1 MRCHWAVD
9 TYSAQS
15 HLTPRRDPRCAECK
29 GCHSRQ
35 KQQQQQ
41 QHLPTHAMASDL
53 PSATILTDPEIVFN
67 DDAAAA
73 AGQTNPPPKQRFGFA
88 EVFRQLAAG
97 TVGGIA
103 CTVVG
108 YPFDTFKV
116 RMQMGSSFRDIARS
130 LTWRTLFAGV
140 AAPIYGAMPA
150 WAAGYAGY
158 NIGKHIVALAGGGPS
173 SDTETSGRGPV
184 RVSTLE
190 IFIGGFTSGVLGSI
204 VRGPTD
210 VVKVNC
216 QNQGKGNRG
225 RRSKIRPG
233 GGSNSCDKSSPPLPA
248 HPLELS
254 VTCER
259 CGLLSIGFAL
269 SYCIALSSW
278 TAP

>member
-1 MRCHWAVD
+1 
-9 TYSAQS
+9 
-15 HLTPRRDPRCAECK
+15 
-29 GCHSRQ
+29 
-35 KQQQQQ
+35 
-41 QHLPTHAMASDL
+41 MASDL
-53 PSATILTDPEIVFN
+53 PSATILTDHVVAF
-67 DDAAAA
+67 DAAAGTSADTALAAAA
-73 AGQTNPPPKQRFGFA
+73 ARENSPPPTQRFGFA

-116 RMQMGSSFRDIARS
+116 RMQMGSSFKDIARS

-158 NIGKHIVALAGGGPS
+158 NIGKHFVALAGGGPS
-173 SDTETSGRGPV
+173 DRETTGRSGPE

-190 IFIGGFTSGVLGSI
+190 IFVGGFTSGVLGTI

-216 QNQGKGNRG
+216 QNQGK
-225 RRSKIRPG
+225 
-233 GGSNSCDKSSPPLPA
+233 
-248 HPLELS
+248 
-254 VTCER
+254 
-259 CGLLSIGFAL
+259 
-269 SYCIALSSW
+269 
-278 TAP
+278 